1 VFVSFLLVIWYNIN
15 KGGMMENENQN
26 EPKSSNELRNIVI
39 AVIVTVVVLVAI
51 MIGIFTWIKGKAGVN
66 NTSPTPTATVTISAT
81 STATSGAEALQ
92 GEDHSSAFEN
102 QVNGAGQF
110 GSTLADTVN
119 FILSGTECCGDL
131 AKSQAET
138 ELINRIQSAM
148 PFDFTETS
156 QLAKNIKTNLTQFD
170 GYTIGIG
177 ADEGSGPLVLA
188 YYKDSDGLISK
199 IFIAPSNELDTE

>member
-1 VFVSFLLVIWYNIN
+1 
-15 KGGMMENENQN
+15 MENENHN
-26 EPKSSNELRNIVI
+26 EPKPSNELRNIVI
-39 AVIVTVVVLVAI
+39 GVGVTVVVLVGV
-51 MIGIFTWIKGKAGVN
+51 MIGIFTWLKGKAEVDN
-66 NTSPTPTATVTISAT
+66 AQATPTVTAAISAT

-138 ELINRIQSAM
+138 ELINRIQSAT
-148 PFDFTETS
+148 PFDFTEES
-156 QLAKNIKTNLTQFD
+156 QLAKNIKENLTEFE

-177 ADEGSGPLVLA
+177 ADEGAGPLVLA
-188 YYKDSDGLISK
+188 YHENSEGLVDK
-199 IFIAPSNELDTE
+199 IYIAPANELDTE